1 MSGKVNSLRLGAENG
16 AIGINSYGMSV
27 AARQQINTKVK
38 KTCHISGHSL
48 YSGNSSDII
57 GEKCITNRNIEKIT
71 AKVKS
76 MFRKSS
82 KYMADQI

>member
-1 MSGKVNSLRLGAENG
+1 MHNFCQKAALKNLDNFCF
-16 AIGINSYGMSV
+16 NSYGMSV

-48 YSGNSSDII
+48 FSGNSSDII

>member
-1 MSGKVNSLRLGAENG
+1 
-16 AIGINSYGMSV
+16 MSV

-76 MFRKSS
+76 MFRKSP
-82 KYMADQI
+82 KYMADQV